1 MFTFIT
7 MKSLRIIFIFII
19 MHSFNM
25 AAQDLSNYTW
35 KNRIVILY
43 ENDTNTA
50 DVKSALQIIDNNTSK
65 FTERDILVFV
75 YKDNVFYSVNRKATD
90 IKKSDILPKTNDG
103 YILIGKDGGIK
114 SKALYPFNLEQLFN
128 LIDSMPMR
136 KSEMRY
142 NK

>member
-1 MFTFIT
+1 
-7 MKSLRIIFIFII
+7 

-75 YKDNVFYSVNRKATD
+75 YKDNIFYSTNRKATD
-90 IKKSDILPKTNDG
+90 IKKSDILPKTYDG
-103 YILIGKDGGIK
+103 YVLIGKDGGIK

>member
-1 MFTFIT
+1 
-7 MKSLRIIFIFII
+7 

-25 AAQDLSNYTW
+25 AAQDLSDYKW

-75 YKDNVFYSVNRKATD
+75 YKDNIFYSTNRKATD
-90 IKKSDILPKTNDG
+90 IKKSDILPKTYDG
-103 YILIGKDGGIK
+103 YVLIGKDGGIK

>member
-1 MFTFIT
+1 
-7 MKSLRIIFIFII
+7 

-75 YKDNVFYSVNRKATD
+75 YKDNIFYSTNRKATD
-90 IKKSDILPKTNDG
+90 IKKSDILPKTYDG
-103 YILIGKDGGIK
+103 YVLIGKDGGIK

-128 LIDSMPMR
+128 VIDSMPMR

>member
-1 MFTFIT
+1 
-7 MKSLRIIFIFII
+7 

-50 DVKSALQIIDNNTSK
+50 DVESALEIIDNYTSK

-75 YKDNVFYSVNRKATD
+75 YKDNIFYSTNRKATD
-90 IKKSDILPKTNDG
+90 IKKSDILPKTYDG
-103 YILIGKDGGIK
+103 YVLIGKDGGIK

>member
-1 MFTFIT
+1 
-7 MKSLRIIFIFII
+7 

-90 IKKSDILPKTNDG
+90 IKKLDILPNTNDG

-114 SKALYPFNLEQLFN
+114 SKASYPFNLEQLFN

>member
-1 MFTFIT
+1 
-7 MKSLRIIFIFII
+7 
-19 MHSFNM
+19 M

>member
-1 MFTFIT
+1 
-7 MKSLRIIFIFII
+7 MKYLKIIFIFIL

-25 AAQDLSNYTW
+25 EAQDLSDYKW

-50 DVKSALQIIDNNTSK
+50 DVKSTIEIIDNNASK
-65 FTERDILVFV
+65 FSERAILVFV
-75 YKDNVFYSVNRKATD
+75 YKDNLLYSVDKIPTD
-90 IKKSDILPKTNDG
+90 IKKSDILPETYDG

-114 SKALYPFNLEQLFN
+114 SKTTYPFNLEKLLD

>member
-1 MFTFIT
+1 
-7 MKSLRIIFIFII
+7 

-25 AAQDLSNYTW
+25 EAQDLSDFQW

-43 ENDTNTA
+43 ENDTNTT
-50 DVKSALQIIDNNTSK
+50 DVKKALEIINNNASK
-65 FTERDILVFV
+65 FSERAILVFV
-75 YKDNVFYSVNRKATD
+75 YKDNLLYSVNRKPKE
-90 IKKSDILPKTNDG
+90 IKKSDILPETYDG

-114 SKALYPFNLEQLFN
+114 SKTTYPFNLEKLLD

-136 KSEMRY
+136 KSEMRS

>member
-1 MFTFIT
+1 M
-7 MKSLRIIFIFII
+7 

-25 AAQDLSNYTW
+25 EAQDLSDYKW

-43 ENDTNTA
+43 ENDINTA
-50 DVKSALQIIDNNTSK
+50 DVKSALEIINNNGSK

-75 YKDNVFYSVNRKATD
+75 YKDNLLYSVNRKPTD
-90 IKKSDILPKTNDG
+90 IKKSAILPETYDG

-114 SKALYPFNLEQLFN
+114 SKTKYPFNLEKLLD

>member
-1 MFTFIT
+1 
-7 MKSLRIIFIFII
+7 

-90 IKKSDILPKTNDG
+90 IKKLDILPNTNDG

-114 SKALYPFNLEQLFN
+114 FKASYPFNLAQLFN

>member
-1 MFTFIT
+1 

>member
-1 MFTFIT
+1 M
-7 MKSLRIIFIFII
+7 

-25 AAQDLSNYTW
+25 EAQDISDYKW

-43 ENDTNTA
+43 ENDTNTT
-50 DVKSALQIIDNNTSK
+50 DVKSALEIIDNNASK

-75 YKDNVFYSVNRKATD
+75 YKDNLLYSVDRKPTE
-90 IKKSDILPKTNDG
+90 IKKSEILPEIYDG

-114 SKALYPFNLEQLFN
+114 SKAQYPFNLQKLFN

-136 KSEMRY
+136 KSEMR
-142 NK
+142 NN